1 MTGEQVKGDVTYKL
15 TEAYPGEHLI
25 VEFIG
30 KEKVIFEGSDKKN
43 HDPKHSGKVVIKKEL
58 IRLEHKLKM
67 FDKLKVEAGS
77 ATFPFEF

>member
-30 KEKVIFEGSDKKN
+30 KEKVGEAASTRD
-43 HDPKHSGKVVIKKEL
+43 VA
-58 IRLEHKLKM
+58 KLGEES
-67 FDKLKVEAGS
+67 VS
-77 ATFPFEF
+77 SHPQ